1 MMDYQKLPDP
11 GEGLRLHLNENTG
24 GCSPKVLEALS
35 AISASR
41 VAFYPDYAAATGA
54 CARLLGVDPS
64 WVALT
69 NGLDEGIWAAASA
82 CLRAGDAAGE
92 AIISEPA
99 FDMYAACVNAVGG
112 RLVAVAPRAD
122 LAFPLDRI
130 LAAISPRT
138 RLVFLCS
145 PNNPT
150 GLAIA
155 DRDLEAVARAL
166 PAGALLFV
174 DEAYADFA
182 RGSFVPRLAALPN
195 VIVGRTFAKAYGL
208 AALRIGCVVGRPEAL
223 SVVQRTIPPYSLNV
237 CAIAGVLAAIA
248 DREHHERYCAQVV
261 ESRLLIYDACRRL
274 GLSYWPS
281 EANFVL
287 VRVGERACWLV
298 EQLARRGIFIRD
310 RSGEPGCAG
319 CVRITAGVV
328 AHTRACVAAIEEVLC
343 EAR

>member
-1 MMDYQKLPDP
+1 MDYQRLPDP
-11 GEGLRLHLNENTG
+11 GDGMRLHLNENTG
-24 GCSPKVLEALS
+24 GCSAKVLEALR
-35 AISASR
+35 AITPTQ
-41 VAFYPDYAAATGA
+41 VAFYPDYGAAVAA

-92 AIISEPA
+92 AIVSEPA

-112 RLVAVAPRAD
+112 SLVAVPPQGD
-122 LAFPLDRI
+122 LAFPLAGI
-130 LAAISPRT
+130 LDAISPRT

-150 GLAIA
+150 GLAISDA
-155 DRDLEAVARAL
+155 DLEAVAGAL

-174 DEAYADFA
+174 DEAYVDFA
-182 RGSFVPRLAALPN
+182 CGSFLPRLAECPN
-195 VIVGRTFAKAYGL
+195 VVIGRTFAKAYGL

-223 SVVQRTIPPYSLNV
+223 AVVQRTIPPYSLNV
-237 CAIAGVLAAIA
+237 CAIQGMLAAIA
-248 DREHHERYCAQVV
+248 DRDHHDWYCAQVTQ
-261 ESRLLIYDACRRL
+261 SRELIYEACRRL
-274 GLSYWPS
+274 GLAWWPS

-287 VRVGERACWLV
+287 VRVGARASWMV
-298 EQLARRGIFIRD
+298 DALARRGIFIRD

-319 CVRITAGVV
+319 CVRITAGV
-328 AHTRACVAAIEEVLC
+328 ADHTRACLDAIEEVLC

>member
-1 MMDYQKLPDP
+1 MDYQKLPDP
-11 GEGLRLHLNENTG
+11 GAGLRLHLNENTG
-24 GCSPKVLEALS
+24 GCSPKVLEALR
-35 AISASR
+35 AITASQ
-41 VAFYPDYAAATGA
+41 VAFYPDYAAATEA

-82 CLRAGDAAGE
+82 CLRAGDSAGE
-92 AIISEPA
+92 AIVSEPA

-112 RLVAVAPRAD
+112 RLVAVPPRAD

-150 GLAIA
+150 GLAIS
-155 DRDLEAVARAL
+155 DQDLASVAHAL
-166 PAGALLFV
+166 QPGALVFL

-182 RGSFVPRLAALPN
+182 RGSFLARLGEFPN
-195 VIVGRTFAKAYGL
+195 VVVGRTFAKAYGL

-223 SVVQRTIPPYSLNV
+223 SLVQRTIPPYSLNV
-237 CAIAGVLAAIA
+237 CAIQGMLAAIA
-248 DREHHERYCAQVV
+248 DRDHHEWYRAQVA
-261 ESRLLIYDACRRL
+261 ESRELVYDACRRL
-274 GLSYWPS
+274 DLRWWPS

-287 VRVGERACWLV
+287 VRVGGRAGALV
-298 EQLARRGIFIRD
+298 NALARRGVFIRD

-319 CVRITAGVV
+319 CVRITTGVV
-328 AHTRACVAAIEEVLC
+328 EHTRACLAAMEEVLC
-343 EAR
+343 DAR